1 MLKIYKNCTI
11 ILIFMVTVS
20 VTAQQDPNYTQ
31 YMYNT
36 MTINP
41 AYVGS
46 AGTLNIVGDY
56 RSQWLG
62 FDGAPETMNA
72 GLESPLTD
80 ALGLGINI
88 TRDVLGPLEEV
99 NIDGNFSYNIRLSRI
114 LKLAFGLK
122 AGLRLLNVDFT
133 KGEYQNQNDP
143 LFMNNINNRFLGT
156 IGLGTY
162 LYTDKWYLGLSIP
175 NFFTQEYYDDVAQ
188 AVDADELHYYFIGG
202 YVFDLSESTK
212 FKPALLMNYVNG
224 TPLRAS
230 FSGNFLMFDKLTLGA
245 AYKLDAAVSAL
256 AGFQLFDNLFVGY
269 SYDYNTNE
277 FTNYNDGTHEIILK
291 FSFARQRGM
300 TFSPRF
306 F

>member
-1 MLKIYKNCTI
+1 MFKLYQNYIY
-11 ILIFMVTVS
+11 ILILLVTVS
-20 VTAQQDPNYTQ
+20 LQAQQDPNYTQ

-46 AGTLNIVGDY
+46 SGTLNLVADY

-62 FDGAPETMNA
+62 FDGAPETMNF

-80 ALGLGINI
+80 AVGLGLNI
-88 TRDVLGPLEEV
+88 TRDVLGPSEELNV
-99 NIDGNFSYNIRLSRI
+99 DGNFSYNLQLSRV
-114 LKLAFGLK
+114 LKIAFGLK
-122 AGLRLLNVDFT
+122 AGLRVLNIDFT
-133 KGEYQNQNDP
+133 KGSYQDPNDP
-143 LFMNNINNRFLGT
+143 LFMNDINNRLLGT
-156 IGLGTY
+156 IGLGSY
-162 LYTDKWYLGLSIP
+162 LYTDEWYLGLSVP
-175 NFFTQEYYDDVAQ
+175 NFFTQQYYDDVEQ
-188 AVDADELHYYFIGG
+188 AVDADELHFYFIGG
-202 YVFDLSESTK
+202 YVFDISENTR

-230 FSGNFLMFDKLTLGA
+230 LSGNFLMYDKLTLGA

-256 AGFQLFDNLFVGY
+256 AGFQISKNLFLGY
-269 SYDYNTNE
+269 SYDYSTNR
-277 FTNYNDGTHEIILK
+277 FNAYNDGTHEIILK
-291 FSFARQRGM
+291 FSFARQRGI